1 MQNWKDKHMVQ
12 YETWIKFRW
21 LKCNERDAPDT
32 SALQPAV
39 LVGFFL
45 FFFFIC
51 WLHRF
56 MIFAPHAGKLRQS
69 GQRPK
74 QGRTLL
80 DYLEPDGQCFYS
92 ISTTVFPCC
101 YRSYWVKVIHT
112 SCCFNNTGNC
122 IPELW
127 RCEHAHANGAK
138 HSGEFITTTV
148 FVNIQQT
155 LR

>member
-1 MQNWKDKHMVQ
+1 MVQ

-21 LKCNERDAPDT
+21 LKCNERDARTPQLSNQLCLWDF
-32 SALQPAV
+32 SC
-39 LVGFFL
+39 FF
-45 FFFFIC
+45 C
-51 WLHRF
+51 WRHRF
-56 MIFAPHAGKLRQS
+56 VIFAPHAGKLRQS
-69 GQRPK
+69 GQKSK

-92 ISTTVFPCC
+92 ISTTVFPYC
-101 YRSYWVKVIHT
+101 YGSYWVSVIHT

-122 IPELW
+122 APELW
-127 RCEHAHANGAK
+127 RCEHAHANSVK